1 FGAPPARYFASS
13 HARGLASTAASG

>member
-1 FGAPPARYFASS
+1 PPARYFASS

>member
-1 FGAPPARYFASS
+1 GAPPARYFASS

>member
-1 FGAPPARYFASS
+1 APPARYFASS